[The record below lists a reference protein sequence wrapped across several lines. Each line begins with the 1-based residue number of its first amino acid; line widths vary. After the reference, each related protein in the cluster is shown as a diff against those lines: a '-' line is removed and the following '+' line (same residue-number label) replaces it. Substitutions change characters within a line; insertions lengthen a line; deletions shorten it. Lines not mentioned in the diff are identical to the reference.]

1 MMEVSNSKGYSVK
14 FVSIQEI
21 LDFFGDEEGTSIIT
35 DNHSEYTLSLFG
47 RGLIDYIEYNRSDSY
62 NKRF

>member
-1 MMEVSNSKGYSVK
+1 MMEVSNSEGYSVK

-47 RGLIDYIEYNRSDSY
+47 RGLIDYIEYNGSDSY